1 MKKIIAML
9 LALAMVMCLGLALV
23 SCGDGD
29 DDGTNNDGGANNGGA
44 GNGGNSNGGNNNGGT
59 NASAKGKIGVQSGT
73 TGQYFVEGDEE
84 WGFAGLAGYT
94 ANGYTNGGM
103 AVQDLING
111 NVQYVIIDQQPAL
124 ELVNKMSGVKVINIP
139 LTVEEYAIG
148 VDKAQ
153 ADLYTAVNAALAKAK
168 SDGVFAAI
176 VEAYATGTGITPVT
190 SATLDLNRKGE
201 QLVVATNAAFAPFEY
216 KQGDKFVGIDMEL
229 AAYIANELGM
239 ELVIID
245 MEFDSVVTS
254 VGTNGIDVAMAGLT
268 VNDERKE
275 SVNFTESYYD
285 AAQVLIVKASDT
297 TFNLCETA
305 DEVIAK
311 LEEIAAQ

>member
-1 MKKIIAML
+1 MKKIIARL
-9 LALAMVMCLGLALV
+9 LAIAMVMCLGIALV

-29 DDGTNNDGGANNGGA
+29 GDGKNNGGDANNGGNN
-44 GNGGNSNGGNNNGGT
+44 NGGYNNGGNNGGT

-73 TGQYFVEGDEE
+73 TGQYFVEGDAE
-84 WGFAGLAGYT
+84 WGFEGLAGYT

-111 NVQYVIIDQQPAL
+111 NVEYVIIDQQPAL
-124 ELVNKMSGVKVINIP
+124 ELVNKMSGVKVVNIP

-153 ADLYTAVNAALAKAK
+153 ADLYTAVNGALAKAK
-168 SDGVFAAI
+168 ADGVFAAI
-176 VEAYATGTGITPVT
+176 VEAYATGTGINPVT
-190 SATLDLNRKGE
+190 SATLDLNRKSE

-229 AAYIANELGM
+229 AAYIASELQM

-268 VNDERKE
+268 VNDERRE
-275 SVNFTESYYD
+275 SVNFTDSYYD
-285 AAQVLIVKASDT
+285 AAQVLIVKAYDT
-297 TFNLCETA
+297 TFNLCDTA
-305 DEVIAK
+305 DEVVAK
-311 LEEIAAQ
+311 LEELAAQ